1 MRTIVAFLFGA
12 ALAAQAQ
19 QRPDPEEQIKRQ
31 ENRVA
36 QNPDRVAER
45 VTLLRL
51 YFGNGH
57 SLPPEKVR
65 EERRRHIT
73 WLIEHHPDA
82 NEFAQ
87 PEFVIE
93 AKGSPLADPEG
104 FAEAARLWREQAAKP
119 DASAKTI

>member
-1 MRTIVAFLFGA
+1 MRTMVAFLFGA

-36 QNPDRVAER
+36 QNPDRVADR

-51 YFGNGH
+51 YFGSGRD
-57 SLPPEKVR
+57 LPADKIR
-65 EERRRHIT
+65 DARRRHIT

-87 PEFVIE
+87 PAFVIE
-93 AKGSPLADPEG
+93 PKRGPLAAPDD
-104 FAEAARLWREQAAKP
+104 FAETARLWPPQAA
-119 DASAKTI
+119 